1 MMVPLAA
8 SDLDRMVELVEKYA
22 DFPLGLVDASVIA
35 VAERFGRAGDRDLG
49 PSALLCGAPG
59 SRPSVHA
66 PAVKSCG

>member
-35 VAERFGRAGDRDLG
+35 VAERLGAREIATLDRRHF
-49 PSALLCGAPG
+49 SAVRPAHVQAFTLLP
-59 SRPSVHA
+59 
-66 PAVKSCG
+66 